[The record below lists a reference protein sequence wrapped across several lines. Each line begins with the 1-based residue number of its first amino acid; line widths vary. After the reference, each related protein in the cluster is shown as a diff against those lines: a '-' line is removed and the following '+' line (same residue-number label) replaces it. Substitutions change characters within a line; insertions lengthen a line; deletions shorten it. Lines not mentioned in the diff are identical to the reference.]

1 MDCSFVDSVFSIK
14 LDMTTTLALAGI
26 VLLIGIAIC
35 KKVKFLQKYCIPSPV
50 VGGFIFMILVF
61 IGHQTNT
68 FTVTFDTTF
77 QTIFMVAF
85 FTTIGLG
92 ADFKLFKIGG
102 KLLLIY

>member
-1 MDCSFVDSVFSIK
+1 MDFSFADNIFSVK
-14 LDMTTTLALAGI
+14 LDMTVTLALAGV

-50 VGGFIFMILVF
+50 VGGFLFMILVF
-61 IGHQTNT
+61 VGHQTST
-68 FTVTFDTTF
+68 FTITFDTTF
-77 QTIFMVAF
+77 QTVFMVAF

-92 ADFKLFKIGG
+92 ANFKLFKVGG